1 MKAYSKKTKKAGAL
15 KKTARAVLRDIPAWV
30 LILPSLLLIL
40 LIVWRPIVMGIWM
53 SFFDKS
59 GETFV
64 GLTNYRAILSDTLFI
79 KTLMNTVSYVLW
91 SLVIGMLPPIIVAL
105 LLNDVIHGTS
115 FIKAALYLP
124 TILPGIAVSLLWGF
138 IYKADGSGLLNMLL
152 SWVHIEPQVWLQNE
166 KLTIPL
172 IIISLTWKGFGFTSI
187 MYLASLQG
195 INREL
200 YEAAMIDGAG
210 PLRRTIKITLPHMY
224 PMILLFG
231 VNQIKS
237 IFTIMTEPLVM
248 TGGGPNNASLS
259 LGLQNYR
266 YAFQYYDMPSSYA
279 LGCVM
284 FIILIAITI
293 VYFRLEKKLNS

>member
-1 MKAYSKKTKKAGAL
+1 MKAYTKSEGKL
-15 KKTARAVLRDIPAWV
+15 RKEARRFLRDIPAWV
-30 LILPSLLLIL
+30 LILPSLALIL
-40 LIVWRPIVMGIWM
+40 LIVWRPIIIGGVL

-59 GETFV
+59 GDVFV
-64 GLTNYRAILSDTLFI
+64 GLDNYKSILTDSLFV
-79 KTLMNTVSYVLW
+79 KTLLNTVAYVLW
-91 SLVIGMLPPIIVAL
+91 SLVIGMIPPIVVAI
-105 LLNDVIHGTS
+105 LLNDVVHGSS

-152 SWVHIEPQVWLQNE
+152 SYAHIEPQVWLQNE

-200 YEAAMIDGAG
+200 YEAAMLDGAG
-210 PLRRTIKITLPHMY
+210 IWKRTVKITLPHMY

-237 IFTIMTEPLVM
+237 VFTIMTEPLVM

-266 YAFQYYDMPSSYA
+266 YAFQYYDMASSYA
-279 LGCVM
+279 LGFVM
-284 FIILIAITI
+284 FLILLCITLI
-293 VYFRLEKKLNS
+293 YFRLEKKMNS